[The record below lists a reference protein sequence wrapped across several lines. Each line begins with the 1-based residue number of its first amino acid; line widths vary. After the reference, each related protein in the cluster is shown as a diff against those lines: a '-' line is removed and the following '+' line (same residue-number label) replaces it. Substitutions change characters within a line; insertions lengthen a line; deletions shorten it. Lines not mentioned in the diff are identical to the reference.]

1 MIATSKRLS
10 VSTHIRDRAGLDVR
24 GQSLLCTLGIGQT
37 EEMQGKDVARLY
49 YTFLQNLQKRR
60 NAYHT
65 QDTARGRDTS
75 STYTGD
81 GVQAGRGGVSFQAF
95 NGYNG
100 SDYCNINVQDHQRP
114 VSYIVKKN
122 CF

>member
-60 NAYHT
+60 YAYHT
-65 QDTARGRDTS
+65 QDTVRGRDTS

-81 GVQAGRGGVSFQAF
+81 GVQAGRGGVPFQAF

-100 SDYCNINVQDHQRP
+100 SDYCNINVQDHLRP
-114 VSYIVKKN
+114 VSYIHS
-122 CF
+122 